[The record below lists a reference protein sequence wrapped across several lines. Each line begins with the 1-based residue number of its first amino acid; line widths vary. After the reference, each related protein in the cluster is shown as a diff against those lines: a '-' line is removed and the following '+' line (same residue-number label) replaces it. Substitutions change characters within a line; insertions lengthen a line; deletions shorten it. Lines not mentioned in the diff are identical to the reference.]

1 MYIWLIFL
9 GIVDLKSQDKESTST
24 EESTFIVDYQENP
37 KFTGR
42 EAFLLTLKQKLF
54 DQIPKKHNHRVAL
67 YGMGG
72 IGKTQT
78 ALRYVYTNK
87 TTYEKI
93 YWVTAV
99 DQASLLS
106 GYRKIAKAACLKI
119 ASVSDTTEI
128 AEKVLQWLRREQSWL
143 IVLDNLDDISVVQG
157 LLPENGPRKHTLI
170 TTRNP
175 NSEGIP
181 AEGLEVS
188 LLDPVD
194 AVDLLSTLSN
204 VAIVSDSPE

>member
-1 MYIWLIFL
+1 MFL
-9 GIVDLKSQDKESTST
+9 GIVDLKSRDKESTST
-24 EESTFIVDYQENP
+24 EEIAFIVDYQENS
-37 KFTGR
+37 KFTGH
-42 EAFLLTLKQKLF
+42 EVFLHTLKQKLF
-54 DQIPKKHNHRVAL
+54 EQIPNQHNHRIAL

-78 ALRYVYTNK
+78 ALKYVYTNK

-128 AEKVLQWLRREQSWL
+128 AEKV
-143 IVLDNLDDISVVQG
+143 
-157 LLPENGPRKHTLI
+157 
-170 TTRNP
+170 
-175 NSEGIP
+175 
-181 AEGLEVS
+181 
-188 LLDPVD
+188 
-194 AVDLLSTLSN
+194 
-204 VAIVSDSPE
+204 